1 VVSLTLRPLY
11 SKVKAPDT
19 HSIGGWVGP
28 SASMDAI
35 GKTKK
40 IPSCPCLE
48 MNSGRPARNQV
59 PIPAPG
65 ATEEAETQTNAK
77 RYEIISRT

>member
-1 VVSLTLRPLY
+1 
-11 SKVKAPDT
+11 
-19 HSIGGWVGP
+19 
-28 SASMDAI
+28 
-35 GKTKK
+35 
-40 IPSCPCLE
+40 